1 MPQGILE
8 SAVKITNEPPTGEY
22 NLIVFFLI
30 IDHSFCFSNQGMQA
44 NIHSALDNFNQ
55 DVLEYCSK
63 VTEFRAL
70 LFALCYFHAAV
81 VERRKF
87 GPIGWNR
94 MYPYNFGDLT
104 ICVDILNNYL
114 EANNS
119 TPWDDLRYLFGEIM
133 YDKFNIFF
141 DILSIRF
148 YLFVFCFKLRYGGH
162 ITDDW
167 LVLHSFSFYY
177 ITWLII

>member
-1 MPQGILE
+1 MQNIHLVARWLPTLEKKIETITEEPHDDFRLFLSAEPAASAEYHVLPQGILE
-8 SAVKITNEPPTGEY
+8 SAVKITNEPPTG
-22 NLIVFFLI
+22 
-30 IDHSFCFSNQGMQA
+30 MQA

-55 DVLEYCSK
+55 DTLEFCSK

-119 TPWDDLRYLFGEIM
+119 TPWEDLRYLFGEIM
-133 YDKFNIFF
+133 YD
-141 DILSIRF
+141 
-148 YLFVFCFKLRYGGH
+148 
-162 ITDDW
+162 
-167 LVLHSFSFYY
+167 
-177 ITWLII
+177 

>member
-1 MPQGILE
+1 
-8 SAVKITNEPPTGEY
+8 
-22 NLIVFFLI
+22 
-30 IDHSFCFSNQGMQA
+30 MQA

-55 DVLEYCSK
+55 DIIEMCSK

-114 EANNS
+114 ESNNS

-133 YDKFNIFF
+133 YDFF
-141 DILSIRF
+141 SVQNLF
-148 YLFVFCFKLRYGGH
+148 YIHLIHF
-162 ITDDW
+162 
-167 LVLHSFSFYY
+167 FYSQV
-177 ITWLII
+177 WRSHHR